1 MISINDAFKKFKH
14 RLELTEGEQKDAS
27 RRQNDI
33 REYLRE
39 EFEIERDFL
48 TGSYAR
54 WTKTKPLK
62 DVDIF
67 FVLGMK
73 EAGYRKQKP
82 DVILGKFRAKLARKY
97 GDDRVALGRRSVQVD
112 FGVEAVDDTSG
123 DQVMSVDAVP
133 AFESAGHFEIPD
145 REAGE
150 WVSTDPEVHADRATK
165 ANQAFAEEWKPLV
178 KMIKKWNQ
186 VVSKPLKPS
195 FLIEVMAL
203 ELFVPPFRGGYPYE
217 LKGFFATAAD
227 RVGDTWHDPA
237 NLGPAV
243 SDQMDTTR
251 VREAIA
257 AFRRAEEM
265 ASRAIRLARD
275 GNEGEALREWRKL
288 FGPLFPLS

>member
-1 MISINDAFKKFKH
+1 MISIADAFNKFKH
-14 RLELTEGEQKDAS
+14 RLELTDGEQKDAS

-67 FVLGMK
+67 FVLGKK
-73 EAGYRKQKP
+73 EAGYRKQRP
-82 DVILGKFRAKLARKY
+82 DVILEKFRTKLAKKY
-97 GDDRVALGRRSVQVD
+97 GEDKVSLGRRSVQVD
-112 FGVEAVDDTSG
+112 FGVEAVDGTTG
-123 DQVMSVDAVP
+123 DHVMSVDAVP
-133 AFESAGHFEIPD
+133 AFESGGHYEIPD

-165 ANQAFAEEWKPLV
+165 ANKAFAEEWKPLV

-186 VVSKPLKPS
+186 LAGTPVKPS

-217 LKGFFATAAD
+217 LMGYFATAAD
-227 RVGDTWHDPA
+227 RIGDTWPDPA
-237 NLGPAV
+237 KLGPAV
-243 SDQMDTTR
+243 SDQMDATR
-251 VREAIA
+251 IREAVA
-257 AFRRAEEM
+257 AFRKAEEM
-265 ASRAIRLARD
+265 TSRAIRLARD
-275 GNEGEALREWRKL
+275 GNEGAALQEWRKL
-288 FGPLFPLS
+288 FGSLFPLS